1 MSEPSSFPWVGSIS
15 GGERLTEMVTP
26 EPIGDQRFRVDVAG
40 RLPRHLFGGL
50 VAAQSLHVASTT
62 VDPSRR
68 SHSAHGYFLRR
79 GDPQLPIEFEV
90 HLDTDGR
97 SFSARRVAALQSG
110 RPIFTMVCSFQ
121 VPEDTE
127 IVLSPMPADIPGPME
142 VGVLERHGMSGYLDV
157 RRIPSTRRTGD
168 SMQGDRLWLRAV
180 GPLSDDAV
188 LHDCLRFCASDM
200 GTPWMPTPGDGRAL
214 VSLDHA
220 MWFHEWSRM
229 DEWHLLD
236 LEPHAFL
243 SGRGFYTGRMWHEGG
258 AQVASIAQENLVRAS
273 AGRSG

>member
-1 MSEPSSFPWVGSIS
+1 MSDPSSSFPWVGAVP

-26 EPIGDQRFRVDVAG
+26 EPVGDQRFVVDVAG
-40 RLPRHLFGGL
+40 KLPRHLFGGL
-50 VAAQSLHVASTT
+50 VAAQSLQVASTS

-68 SHSAHGYFLRR
+68 VHSAHAYFLRR
-79 GDPQLPIEFEV
+79 GDPQRPIEFEV

-97 SFSARRVAALQSG
+97 SFSARRVAAVQAG

-121 VPEDTE
+121 VPEVTE
-127 IVLSPMPADIPGPME
+127 TALSPMPPDVPEPLE
-142 VGVLERHGMSGYLDV
+142 VDLWERHSMAGYLEV
-157 RRIPSTRRTGD
+157 RRSPVTARAVG
-168 SMQGDRLWLRAV
+168 SMHGERLWIRAV

-200 GTPWMPTPGDGRAL
+200 GTPWMPAPGDGKAL

-229 DEWHLLD
+229 DEWHYVD

-243 SGRGFYTGRMWHEGG
+243 SGRGFYTGRMWHHGG
-258 AQVASIAQENLVRAS
+258 AQVASIAQENLVRATT
-273 AGRSG
+273 